1 MRRKY
6 CNTFPTYEFVHGFTL
21 VELLVVIAIISS
33 LLAILL
39 PAMHRVRVITRRV
52 VCQSNLRQIATAWHA
67 YLTENDGYFLQL
79 TNYNHGFGGWR
90 GYGGLLAVNHRP
102 LNSYVGLPFDV
113 TTDNVAKL
121 FRCPSDSGG
130 VFSYSPQDLAYNLFG
145 NSYQTNTMLI
155 GPTQIAIPRDPRAQL
170 HIGINKRLKN
180 LNVNKVSKSS
190 LLLLVG
196 DNNWLNEF
204 KYDVPLSTEGDWHG
218 RLRHYNMAFLDGH
231 VDFIKIRKGLYVT
244 SEYNVLPF
252 EELYKLAREVQE
264 EVVD

>member
-6 CNTFPTYEFVHGFTL
+6 CNTFPTYEFVRGFTL
-21 VELLVVIAIISS
+21 VELLVVIAIISL

-39 PAMHRVRVITRRV
+39 PALRKVRVITRRV

-67 YLTENDGYFLQL
+67 YLTENDGYFLQRP
-79 TNYNHGFGGWR
+79 NINHEFGGWK
-90 GYGGLLAVNHRP
+90 GYGGQDPNRP
-102 LNSYVGLPFDV
+102 LNSYVGLPINLA
-113 TTDNVAKL
+113 TENTAKL

-130 VFSYSPQDLAYNLFG
+130 VFSYPPQDLAYNLFG

-155 GPTQIAIPRDPRAQL
+155 GQKGIPVPRDPRMQL

-204 KYDVPLSTEGDWHG
+204 KYNIPLSTDGDWHG
-218 RLRHYNMAFLDGH
+218 RLHHYNMAFLDGH
-231 VDFIKIRKGLYVT
+231 VGFIKIRKGLYVT

-264 EVVD
+264 EVKD

>member
-6 CNTFPTYEFVHGFTL
+6 FNIFHACRFSQGFTL
-21 VELLVVIAIISS
+21 VELLVVIAIISL

-39 PAMHRVRVITRRV
+39 PAMHKVRVITRRV

-67 YLTENDGYFLQL
+67 YLTENDGYFLQRP
-79 TNYNHGFGGWR
+79 NINHEFGGWK
-90 GYGGLLAVNHRP
+90 GYGGLDPNRP
-102 LNSYVGLPFDV
+102 LNSYVGLPLGI
-113 TTDNVAKL
+113 TTENAAKL
-121 FRCPSDSGG
+121 FRCPSDSGEVYG
-130 VFSYSPQDLAYNLFG
+130 YSPQDLAYNIFG

-155 GPTQIAIPRDPRAQL
+155 GQKQMPIPRDPRMQL

-180 LNVNKVSKSS
+180 LNINKVSKSS

-196 DNNWLNEF
+196 DNNWLNEM
-204 KYDVPLSTEGDWHG
+204 KYNVPLSTDGDWHG
-218 RLRHYNMAFLDGH
+218 KLRHYNMAFLDGH
-231 VDFIKIRKGLYVT
+231 VGFIKIRKGLYVT

-252 EELYKLAREVQE
+252 EQLYKLAREVQE

>member
-6 CNTFPTYEFVHGFTL
+6 FNIFHTCRFVPGFTL

-39 PAMHRVRVITRRV
+39 PALRKVRVITRRV
-52 VCQSNLRQIATAWHA
+52 VCQSNLKQIATAWHA
-67 YLTENDGYFLQL
+67 YLTENDGDFCQRI
-79 TNYNHGFGGWR
+79 NINHEFGGWE
-90 GYGGLLAVNHRP
+90 GYGGLGLNRP
-102 LNSYVGLPFDV
+102 LNSYVGLPPDI
-113 TTDNVAKL
+113 TTENVAKI

-130 VFSYSPQDLAYNLFG
+130 VFSYPPQDLAYNIFG
-145 NSYQTNTMLI
+145 NSYNTNTMLI
-155 GPTQIAIPRDPRAQL
+155 GPDQIGIPRDRHMQL
-170 HIGINKRLKN
+170 HIGINKQLKN

-196 DNNWLNEF
+196 DNNWLTEW
-204 KYDVPLSTEGDWHG
+204 KYVTPHSKDWHG
-218 RLRHYNMAFLDGH
+218 KLRHYNMAFLDGH
-231 VDFIKIRKGLYVT
+231 VEFIKIRKGLYVT

>member
-6 CNTFPTYEFVHGFTL
+6 FNIFHTCRFSRGFTL

-39 PAMHRVRVITRRV
+39 PALRKVRVITRRV

-67 YLTENDGYFLQL
+67 YLNENEGDFCQRI
-79 TNYNHGFGGWR
+79 NINHEFGGWK
-90 GYGGLLAVNHRP
+90 GYGGLGPNRP
-102 LNSYVGLPFDV
+102 LNSYVGLPLDIA
-113 TTDNVAKL
+113 TENTAKL
-121 FRCPSDSGG
+121 FRCPSDSGK
-130 VFSYSPQDLAYNLFG
+130 VFSYDARDLAYNLFG

-155 GPTQIAIPRDPRAQL
+155 GPDQMPVPRDPRMQL

-180 LNVNKVSKSS
+180 LNINKVSKSS

-204 KYDVPLSTEGDWHG
+204 KYNVPLSTDGDWHG
-218 RLRHYNMAFLDGH
+218 KQRHYNMAFLDGH
-231 VDFIKIRKGLYVT
+231 VGFIKIRKGLYVAPK
-244 SEYNVLPF
+244 YNVLPF

-264 EVVD
+264 EVP

>member
-6 CNTFPTYEFVHGFTL
+6 FNIFHTCRFVPGFTL

-39 PAMHRVRVITRRV
+39 PALRKVRVITRRV
-52 VCQSNLRQIATAWHA
+52 VCQSNLKQIATAWHA
-67 YLTENDGYFLQL
+67 YLTENDGDFCQRI
-79 TNYNHGFGGWR
+79 NINHEFGGWE
-90 GYGGLLAVNHRP
+90 GYGGLGLNRP
-102 LNSYVGLPFDV
+102 LNSYVGLPPDI
-113 TTDNVAKL
+113 TTENVAKI

-130 VFSYSPQDLAYNLFG
+130 VFSYPPQDLAYNIFG
-145 NSYQTNTMLI
+145 NSYNTNTMLI
-155 GPTQIAIPRDPRAQL
+155 GPDQIGIPRDRHMQL

-196 DNNWLNEF
+196 DNNWLTEW
-204 KYDVPLSTEGDWHG
+204 KYVTPHSKDWHG
-218 RLRHYNMAFLDGH
+218 KLRHYNMAFLDGH
-231 VDFIKIRKGLYVT
+231 VGFIKIRKGLYVT